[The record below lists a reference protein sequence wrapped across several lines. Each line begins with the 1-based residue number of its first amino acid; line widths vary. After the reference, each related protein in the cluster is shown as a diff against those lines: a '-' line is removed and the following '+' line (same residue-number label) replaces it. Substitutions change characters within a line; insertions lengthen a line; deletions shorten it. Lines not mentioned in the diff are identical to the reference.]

1 MIEELAIG
9 ILTNNDLLESGMIKL
24 ESLNGFQR
32 LLKFLMHFKI
42 KKQQFFVVFYIWRL
56 AL

>member
-42 KKQQFFVVFYIWRL
+42 KKQQFFVVFYI
-56 AL
+56 